1 MYSYN
6 DVVKIK
12 SNLEWIVNQ
21 ATASHHLPTTHDRKV
36 IRNLQE
42 LIHTYEG
49 LLESISEYGIA
60 VIDTNIAEGL
70 SLTEKL
76 IYKIKLGMGA
86 K

>member
-12 SNLEWIVNQ
+12 CNLEWIVSH
-21 ATASHHLPTTHDRKV
+21 ATTGHRLPTPVDQKA
-36 IRNLQE
+36 IQNLRQ
-42 LIHTYEG
+42 LIKTYEG
-49 LLESISEYGIA
+49 LLESIAEYGIA

-76 IYKIKLGMGA
+76 IYKIKLNMEA
-86 K
+86 M